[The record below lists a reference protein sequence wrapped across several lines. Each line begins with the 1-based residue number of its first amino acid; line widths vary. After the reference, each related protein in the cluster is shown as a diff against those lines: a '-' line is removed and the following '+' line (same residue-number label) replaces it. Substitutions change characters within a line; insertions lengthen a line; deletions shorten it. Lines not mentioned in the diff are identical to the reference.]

1 MTVRMRLP
9 SWFWRREMYVV
20 TAQQMKDMDRL
31 TIESF
36 GIPGL
41 VLMENAARGATD
53 ALFRHFPNV
62 RSLKVGIAAGHGNN
76 GGDGFVIARYLAGAN
91 VPVDV
96 YLLSKRK
103 KVKGDAAAN
112 LKLLDRMKVPVHEVT
127 DVTRFESYQDKM
139 KSCNLWIDAMLGT
152 GLTSDVR
159 GLFKQMITQLN
170 AAQTPVLAVDIP
182 SGLDSDTGKPRG
194 CCVQATVTVTF
205 GLPKIGHV
213 VLPGSE
219 FVGKLEV
226 IDIGI
231 PSSVVDDVGPN
242 HYLLTQEMITG
253 AFQARDAQSHKG
265 TTGHL
270 LVIGGS
276 PGKTGAAMMTSQ
288 AAMRVGTGLVTLGIP
303 KSLNVAVESQLIE
316 VMTLPLPENRDQ
328 TLGLSAYE
336 KILRQMENKDGVAI
350 GPGMGGDKSTQDLV
364 RRLIRTSPV
373 PVVVDADGLNALVG
387 NLSFLKKL
395 KVPVVLTPHP
405 GEMARLV
412 GKTVSEVQENRIDE
426 ARSFAGTHGVH
437 LVLKGAKT
445 VIAHPDGAVFVNPTG
460 NPGMASGGMGDVLT
474 GIISGLI
481 VQGLSVSE
489 AVNAGVYLHGRAAD
503 ALARSMGPMGFL
515 ASDLID
521 ILPGQIKGLKDDNP
535 SHPKAF
541 IRAL

>member
-1 MTVRMRLP
+1 
-9 SWFWRREMYVV
+9 MYLV

-36 GIPGL
+36 GIPGI
-41 VLMENAARGATD
+41 VLMENAARGTTD

-62 RSLKVGIAAGHGNN
+62 RDLKVGVAAGHGNN

-112 LKLLDRMKVPVHEVT
+112 LKLLDRMKVRVHEVT
-127 DVTRFESYQDKM
+127 DVTRFESYQDAM
-139 KSCNLWIDAMLGT
+139 KSCDLWIDAMLGT

-159 GLFKQMITQLN
+159 GLFKEMILFLN
-170 AAQTPVLAVDIP
+170 ALQKPILAVDIP

-226 IDIGI
+226 VDIGI
-231 PSSVVDDVGPN
+231 PPVVIDEVRPK
-242 HYLLTQEMITG
+242 HYLLTQKMIMA
-253 AFQARDAQSHKG
+253 AFQSRDAGSHKG

-276 PGKTGAAMMTSQ
+276 PGKTGAAIMTSQ
-288 AAMRVGTGLVTLGIP
+288 AAMRAGAGLVTLGIP
-303 KSLNVAVESQLIE
+303 KSLNVAVESQLTE
-316 VMTLPLPENRDQ
+316 VMTDPLPENADR
-328 TLGLSAYE
+328 TLGLSAHRN
-336 KILRQMENKDGVAI
+336 ILRQLEGKNGLAI
-350 GPGMGGDKSTQDLV
+350 GPGMGAAKSTQNLV
-364 RRLIRTSPV
+364 RKLVQASPA
-373 PVVVDADGLNALVG
+373 PVVIDADGLNALVG
-387 NLSFLKKL
+387 NLSFLRKL
-395 KVPVVLTPHP
+395 KVPIVMTPHP

-412 GKTVSEVQENRIDE
+412 GKTVSEVQEDRINE
-426 ARSFAGTHGVH
+426 ARSFATTHGVH

-445 VIAHPDGAVFVNPTG
+445 VIAHPDGAVFINPTG

-481 VQGLSVSE
+481 VQGLPVRE
-489 AVNAGVYLHGRAAD
+489 AVNAGVYLHGCAAD
-503 ALARSMGPMGFL
+503 ALARGMGPMGFL
-515 ASDLID
+515 ASDLTD
-521 ILPGQIKGLKDDNP
+521 ILPGQIKGLKDDNL

-541 IRAL
+541 TRVL

>member
-1 MTVRMRLP
+1 
-9 SWFWRREMYVV
+9 MYLV

-36 GIPGL
+36 GMPGI

-62 RSLKVGIAAGHGNN
+62 RGLKVGVAAGHGNN
-76 GGDGFVIARYLAGAN
+76 GGDGFVIARYLASAD
-91 VPVDV
+91 VRVDV

-103 KVKGDAAAN
+103 KVRGDAAAN
-112 LKLLDRMKVPVHEVT
+112 LKLLDRMNVPVHEVS
-127 DVTRFESYQDKM
+127 DVTRFESYQDRM
-139 KSCNLWIDAMLGT
+139 RSCDLWVDAMLGT

-159 GLFKQMITQLN
+159 GLYMEMIRLLN
-170 AAQTPVLAVDIP
+170 AAKVPILAVDIP

-194 CCVQATVTVTF
+194 SCIRATVTVTF

-226 IDIGI
+226 VDIGI
-231 PSSVVDDVGPN
+231 PASVVDEVAPN
-242 HYLLTQEMITG
+242 HHLLTQKMIMG
-253 AFQARDAQSHKG
+253 VFQARDAQSHKG

-276 PGKTGAAMMTSQ
+276 PGKTGATIMTSQ

-303 KSLNVAVESQLIE
+303 KSLNIAVESQLIE
-316 VMTLPLPENRDQ
+316 VMTLPLPENADQ
-328 TLGLSAYE
+328 TLGLSSYG
-336 KILRQMENKDGVAI
+336 KILRQLESKKGLAI
-350 GPGMGGDKSTQDLV
+350 GPGMGTDKPTQNVV
-364 RRLIRTSPV
+364 RRVIQASPV

-395 KVPVVLTPHP
+395 KVPIVLTPHP

-412 GKTVSEVQENRIDE
+412 GKTSSEVQEDRIGE
-426 ARSFAGTHGVH
+426 ARSFASTHRVH

-474 GIISGLI
+474 GIISGLM
-481 VQGLSVSE
+481 VQGIPVRE

-503 ALARSMGPMGFL
+503 SLARSMGSMGFL

-521 ILPGQIKGLKDDNP
+521 ILPSQIKGLEDDNS
-535 SHPKAF
+535 SHPSAF
-541 IRAL
+541 IRVI

>member
-1 MTVRMRLP
+1 
-9 SWFWRREMYVV
+9 MYVV

-36 GIPGL
+36 GIPGI

-53 ALFRHFPNV
+53 SLYRHFPNF
-62 RSLKVGIAAGHGNN
+62 RSLKVGVAAGHGNN
-76 GGDGFVIARYLAGAN
+76 GGDGFVMARYLASAN
-91 VPVDV
+91 VSVNV

-103 KVKGDAAAN
+103 KVKGDAAVN
-112 LKLLDRMKVPVHEVT
+112 LKLLDRMNVPVHEVT
-127 DVTRFESYQDKM
+127 DVAAFESHQDRM
-139 KSCNLWIDAMLGT
+139 RSCDLWIDAMLGT

-159 GLFKQMITQLN
+159 GLFKEMITFLD
-170 AAQTPVLAVDIP
+170 AEKTPVLAVDIP

-213 VLPGSE
+213 MLPGSE
-219 FVGKLEV
+219 FVGKLEI

-231 PSSVVDDVGPN
+231 PPGVVDEVGPD
-242 HYLLTQEMITG
+242 HYLLTREMITG
-253 AFQARDAQSHKG
+253 AFQDRDVQSHKG

-270 LVIGGS
+270 LAIGGS
-276 PGKTGAAMMTSQ
+276 PGKTGAAIMTSQ

-316 VMTLPLPENRDQ
+316 VMTEPLPENADQ
-328 TLGLSAYE
+328 TLGLSAHQ
-336 KILRQMENKDGVAI
+336 KILALLERKNALAI
-350 GPGMGGDKSTQDLV
+350 GPGMGAAKSTQNLV
-364 RRLIRTSPV
+364 RKLIQTSRV

-387 NLSFLKKL
+387 NLSFLRKL
-395 KVPVVLTPHP
+395 KVPVVMTPHP

-412 GKTVSEVQENRIDE
+412 GKTSSQVQEDRIGE
-426 ARSFAGTHGVH
+426 ARGFARTHGVH

-481 VQGLSVSE
+481 AQGLPAWE
-489 AVNAGVYLHGRAAD
+489 AVNAGVYLHGCAAD
-503 ALARSMGPMGFL
+503 ALARSMGPVGFL

-521 ILPGQIKGLKDDNP
+521 ILPGQIKGLEDNTP
-535 SHPKAF
+535 SHPTAF
-541 IRAL
+541 VRAL

>member
-1 MTVRMRLP
+1 
-9 SWFWRREMYVV
+9 MYIV
-20 TAQQMKDMDRL
+20 TAQQMKEMDRL

-41 VLMENAARGATD
+41 VLMENAARGAMD

-182 SGLDSDTGKPRG
+182 SGLDSDTGNPRG

-226 IDIGI
+226 IDFGI

-242 HYLLTQEMITG
+242 HYLLTQEIITG

-276 PGKTGAAMMTSQ
+276 PGKMGAAMMTSQ

-412 GKTVSEVQENRIDE
+412 GKTPPEVQENRIDE
-426 ARSFAGTHGVH
+426 ARSFAGTHGIH